1 MNTQDIFDQ
10 LWKEYSKS
18 TPSAEKIKALF
29 TQEGN
34 VVNND
39 HVAFRTFDDPRIDIE
54 VLAVPFIAAGYE
66 EIGDYHFP
74 AKKLYAKHFEHKTD
88 KKAPR
93 VFISQLITSEFS
105 FELRSKIKSMID
117 SIPVYLLDAS
127 NLIFQGRLWG
137 KPSYSTYQ
145 ALLEETEYAA
155 WLYVNGFCA
164 NHFTVNVNDL
174 TSLNGLQEVNDYL
187 KENGFKINSS
197 GGEIKGDPSLFLEQS
212 SVLADRVLID
222 FVEGTKEVTSCYYE
236 FAYRYP
242 MANGELYSGF
252 VANSADKIF
261 ESTDMLLQ
269 KA

>member
-1 MNTQDIFDQ
+1 MNTQTIFDQ
-10 LWKEYSKS
+10 LWKEYTKR
-18 TPSAEKIKALF
+18 TPSAEKIKTLF
-29 TQEGN
+29 TEEGN

-39 HVAFRTFDDPRIDIE
+39 HVAFRTFDDPRIDIA
-54 VLAVPFIAAGYE
+54 VLSVPFMEAGYE

-88 KKAPR
+88 KTAPR

-105 FELRSKIKSMID
+105 FELRSKVKAMID
-117 SIPVYLLDAS
+117 TIPTEELDAN
-127 NLIFQGRLWG
+127 NLIFKGRLWET
-137 KPSYSTYQ
+137 PSFDTYK

-174 TSLNGLQEVNDYL
+174 TSLKGLQAVNDFL
-187 KENGFKINSS
+187 KKNGFKMNIS
-197 GGEIKGDPSLFLEQS
+197 GGEIKGTPSLYLEQS
-212 SVLADRVLID
+212 SVLADRVMVD
-222 FVEGTKEVTSCYYE
+222 FAEGAKEVTSCYYE

-261 ESTDMLLQ
+261 ESTDMVLQ
-269 KA
+269 DA

>member
-1 MNTQDIFDQ
+1 MNTQNIFDQ
-10 LWKEYSKS
+10 LWGEYTKR
-18 TPSAEKIKALF
+18 TPSAEKIKTLF
-29 TQEGN
+29 TEKGN

-54 VLAVPFIAAGYE
+54 VLSTPFIEAGYK

-88 KKAPR
+88 KSAPR

-105 FELRSKIKSMID
+105 FELQAKVKAMID
-117 SIPVYLLDAS
+117 SIPTEEMDAKS
-127 NLIFQGRLWG
+127 LIFKGRMWG
-137 KPSYSTYQ
+137 QPSFDTYKE
-145 ALLEETEYAA
+145 LLNETEYAA

-174 TSLNGLQEVNDYL
+174 TSLNGLQAVNDFL
-187 KENGFKINSS
+187 KDNGFKMNSS

-212 SVLADRVLID
+212 SVLADKVMIE
-222 FVEGTKEVTSCYYE
+222 FEEGTQEVTSCYYE

-261 ESTDMLLQ
+261 ESTDMVLQ
-269 KA
+269 NA